1 MLILAKSEIPDF
13 EDEIRILEPY
23 AVYQSKPASLLDP
36 DTPVQNLTPI
46 HHLEKA
52 RICIVNH

>member
-1 MLILAKSEIPDF
+1 MLILAKSEIPDSV
-13 EDEIRILEPY
+13 DETRILEPY
-23 AVYQSKPASLLDP
+23 AVYQTKPATLLDP
-36 DTPVQNLTPI
+36 DTPVQNLTPV